1 MWQSYQ
7 SYCIGLSAQARRAKG
22 GCMRLVV
29 LLVIAGS
36 LWPSSAFS
44 QERSFK
50 TGNELY
56 QECTAAFGSPP
67 NILCMGYVMAASDAL
82 ESQRLICRPKEV
94 TASQAEDVIVNY
106 LRDHPEQRHLTAY
119 SLAKLALMGAFPC
132 K

>member
-1 MWQSYQ
+1 
-7 SYCIGLSAQARRAKG
+7 
-22 GCMRLVV
+22 MRLVV
-29 LLVIAGS
+29 QLVIAS
-36 LWPSSAFS
+36 FLWPSSAFS
-44 QERSFK
+44 QERVSQSFK

-67 NILCMGYVMAASDAL
+67 NILCLGYVMAASDAL

-106 LRDHPEQRHLTAY
+106 LRDHPEQSHLTAY
-119 SLAKLALMGAFPC
+119 SLAKLALMSVFPC